1 MISRCLSR
9 APATRS
15 RCGRRPSSG
24 VSIPTSG
31 IPSARSSAA
40 RRPSDDAFDA
50 RRGPVLAS
58 GDPRRRACSLAVGL
72 RLARLARVQAVR
84 AVDPRSLFHLEAV
97 ADLDKLPEALVPV
110 RRRGFAACLAKNEN
124 NLWMALRVTI
134 VNMWWGFL
142 SGTVSGVIAG
152 LVLGRSDKLSRIF
165 QPFVVAMNSVPRIA
179 LVPLII
185 LMFGLGDMSKI
196 VTAWIVVFFVVF
208 FNTFEGTRAV
218 DRDQIAAAR
227 LLGASEMTLLRTVV
241 IPSALAW
248 VFASLTPAVSFA
260 LIGVIVGEFIGA
272 ERGLGKLIIEAEAR
286 ANASEM
292 MVAIFAMMIVGI
304 VLAAIVRRVQS
315 YLLRWQPQFDASPA
329 STP

>member
-1 MISRCLSR
+1 MRWTRSHVLLWQVAILAFVLAVWQWGYDLRAVPALKPFVPSILDPYFVSKPSMIWTSFLKLSCLSDR
-9 APATRS
+9 A
-15 RCGRRPSSG
+15 GF
-24 VSIPTSG
+24 
-31 IPSARSSAA
+31 SACFA
-40 RRPSDDAFDA
+40 R
-50 RRGPVLAS
+50 
-58 GDPRRRACSLAVGL
+58 
-72 RLARLARVQAVR
+72 
-84 AVDPRSLFHLEAV
+84 
-97 ADLDKLPEALVPV
+97 
-110 RRRGFAACLAKNEN
+110 NEN
-124 NLWMALRVTI
+124 NLWLALSVTLA
-134 VNMWWGFL
+134 NMWWGFL
-142 SGTVSGVIAG
+142 FGTVSGMVAG
-152 LVLGRSDKLSRIF
+152 LALGRSEKLAQVF

-227 LLGASEMTLLRTVV
+227 FLGASEMTLLRTVV

-304 VLAAIVRRVQS
+304 VLAAIVRRVQV
-315 YLLRWQPQFDASPA
+315 YLLRWQPQFDARA
-329 STP
+329 

>member
-1 MISRCLSR
+1 MRSTRGKVLFWQVAIVAGVLAVWQWGYDLRAIPALKPLVPSILDPYFVSKPSMIWTSFLKLSCLSDR
-9 APATRS
+9 
-15 RCGRRPSSG
+15 
-24 VSIPTSG
+24 
-31 IPSARSSAA
+31 
-40 RRPSDDAFDA
+40 
-50 RRGPVLAS
+50 
-58 GDPRRRACSLAVGL
+58 
-72 RLARLARVQAVR
+72 
-84 AVDPRSLFHLEAV
+84 E
-97 ADLDKLPEALVPV
+97 
-110 RRRGFAACLAKNEN
+110 GFAACFARNEN
-124 NLWMALRVTI
+124 NLWLALMVTL

-142 SGTVSGVIAG
+142 LGTASGVVAG
-152 LVLGRSDKLSRIF
+152 LVLGRSDDLSRIF
-165 QPFVVAMNSVPRIA
+165 QPFVVAMNSIPRIA

-227 LLGASEMTLLRTVV
+227 LLGASELTLLRTVV

-286 ANASEM
+286 ANSSEM

-304 VLAAIVRRVQS
+304 VLAAIVRRIQV
-315 YLLRWQPQFDASPA
+315 YLLRWQPQFDAPA
-329 STP
+329 